1 MELYKQTALEIK
13 NLITQKKVTAKEVV
27 ENLFSHIESVEPQIK
42 AYLTLTK
49 DLALLQAKAI
59 DEKIAKSQKLGL
71 LAGIPI
77 AIKDNICTDGIK
89 TTCAS
94 KILKDFIP
102 PYDAYVIKR
111 IKQEDGIIIGKT
123 NMDEFAMGSSCENS
137 AFGPTHNPHDL
148 SRVPGGSSGGSA
160 AAIASDM
167 AFMAL
172 GSDTGGSIRQP
183 ASFCG
188 IVGLKP
194 TYGLISRYGLIA
206 FASSLDQ
213 IGPLTGNVS
222 DCALLLQT
230 IAGYDNQD
238 STSINTSVPEYLTEI
253 NNDIKGLRIGVPKE
267 YFSEGIESGIKES
280 VYQAIKSYEKMGLK
294 IMDISLPHSRYG
306 IATYYLVAPSE
317 ASSNLARYDGTH
329 FTSQA
334 KDYQGLRDMISKS
347 RSEGF
352 GKEVKRRILLG
363 TFALSSGYYDA
374 YYLRALKIR
383 RLIRQDFDEAFK
395 KVDVIMG
402 PTSPISPFK
411 IGEKIDDPLKMYL
424 CDIFTVT
431 ANLAGIPGISIPC
444 GAVNSDES
452 RDGMTKNNLPI
463 GLQILGKPF
472 DESTILCVA
481 RAFEKTSN

>member
-1 MELYKQTALEIK
+1 MELHKLSALEIK
-13 NLITQKKVTAKEVV
+13 ELVTNKKVKATQVV
-27 ENLFSHIESVEPQIK
+27 DALFKHIESLEPQIK

-49 DLALLQAKAI
+49 DVALIQARAI

-77 AIKDNICTDGIK
+77 AIKDNICTDGTK
-89 TTCAS
+89 TTCGS
-94 KILKDFIP
+94 RLLSNFIP

-111 IKQEDGIIIGKT
+111 IKEEDGIIIGKT
-123 NMDEFAMGSSCENS
+123 NLDEFGMGSSCENS

-160 AAIASDM
+160 AAIAANM
-167 AFMAL
+167 AFLAL

-194 TYGLISRYGLIA
+194 TYGLVSRYGLVA

-213 IGPLTGNVS
+213 IGPMAKNVS
-222 DCALLLQT
+222 DSALLLQV
-230 IAGYDNQD
+230 IAGYDQQD
-238 STSINTSVPEYLTEI
+238 STSINITIPNYLSHIEK
-253 NNDIKGLRIGVPKE
+253 DIKGLKIGVPKE
-267 YFSEGIESGIKES
+267 YFSEGVESEIKES
-280 VYQAIKSYEKMGLK
+280 ISQAIKLYEKMGLK
-294 IMDISLPHSRYG
+294 AIEVSLPHSQYG

-329 FTSQA
+329 FTYQA

-431 ANLAGIPGISIPC
+431 ANLAGIAGISIPC
-444 GAVNSDES
+444 GK
-452 RDGMTKNNLPI
+452 TKNNLPI

-472 DESTILCVA
+472 DEVTILRVA
-481 RAFEKTSN
+481 MAFEKIQSGN

>member
-1 MELYKQTALEIK
+1 MELYKHNALEIK
-13 NLITQKKVTAKEVV
+13 NLIIQKKVTAKEVV
-27 ENLFSHIESVEPQIK
+27 EDLFRHIESIEPQIK

-49 DLALLQAKAI
+49 DSALLQARAI
-59 DEKIAKSQKLGL
+59 DEKIAKYQKLGL
-71 LAGIPI
+71 LVGIPI

-94 KILKDFIP
+94 RLLSNFIP

-123 NMDEFAMGSSCENS
+123 NLDEFGMGSSCENS

-160 AAIASDM
+160 AAVAANT
-167 AFMAL
+167 AFLAL

-194 TYGLISRYGLIA
+194 TYGLVSRYGLVA

-213 IGPLTGNVS
+213 IGPMARNVP
-222 DCALLLQT
+222 DLALLLQV
-230 IAGYDNQD
+230 IAGYDRQD
-238 STSINTSVPEYLTEI
+238 STSVNITIPDYLSHIEK
-253 NNDIKGLRIGVPKE
+253 DVKGLKIGIPKE
-267 YFSEGIESGIKES
+267 YFSEGIESEIKES
-280 VYQAIKSYEKMGLK
+280 VYQAIKLYEKMGLK
-294 IMDISLPHSRYG
+294 IMDISLPHSQYG

-383 RLIRQDFDEAFK
+383 RLIRQDFDQAFK

-431 ANLAGIPGISIPC
+431 ANLAGIPAISIPC
-444 GAVNSDES
+444 GVTQN
-452 RDGMTKNNLPI
+452 KLPI
-463 GLQILGKPF
+463 GLQILGKPL
-472 DESTILCVA
+472 DEATILRVT
-481 RAFEKTSN
+481 RALEKIGK

>member
-1 MELYKQTALEIK
+1 MMELYKHNALEIK
-13 NLITQKKVTAKEVV
+13 NLIIQKKVTAKEVV
-27 ENLFSHIESVEPQIK
+27 EDLFRHIESIEPQIK

-49 DLALLQAKAI
+49 DSALLQARAI
-59 DEKIAKSQKLGL
+59 DEKIAKYQKLGL
-71 LAGIPI
+71 LVGIPI

-94 KILKDFIP
+94 RLLSNFIP

-123 NMDEFAMGSSCENS
+123 NLDEFGMGSSCENS

-160 AAIASDM
+160 AAVAANT
-167 AFMAL
+167 AFLAL

-194 TYGLISRYGLIA
+194 TYGLVSRYGLVA

-213 IGPLTGNVS
+213 IGPMARNVP
-222 DCALLLQT
+222 DLALLLQV
-230 IAGYDNQD
+230 IAGYDRQD
-238 STSINTSVPEYLTEI
+238 STSVNITIPDYLSHIEK
-253 NNDIKGLRIGVPKE
+253 DVKGLKIGIPKE
-267 YFSEGIESGIKES
+267 YFSEGIESEIKES
-280 VYQAIKSYEKMGLK
+280 VYQAIKLYEKMGLK
-294 IMDISLPHSRYG
+294 IMDISLPHSQYG

-383 RLIRQDFDEAFK
+383 RLIRQDFDQAFK

-431 ANLAGIPGISIPC
+431 ANLAGIPAISIPC
-444 GAVNSDES
+444 GVTQN
-452 RDGMTKNNLPI
+452 KLPI
-463 GLQILGKPF
+463 GLQILGKPL
-472 DESTILCVA
+472 DEATILRVT
-481 RAFEKTSN
+481 RALEKIGK